1 MDKSDTATTD
11 ERHRRLSDQVLH
23 RLFLRARTRNAF
35 LPKPIHDELVRELYD
50 LTKDFSQGHDLAK
63 AEPAKLKEMEELW
76 WAEAGRNN
84 ALPLNFSPQAT
95 VEAIFQRPSLTR
107 GRNHFVYRQGTVR

>member
-1 MDKSDTATTD
+1 
-11 ERHRRLSDQVLH
+11 
-23 RLFLRARTRNAF
+23 
-35 LPKPIHDELVRELYD
+35 
-50 LTKDFSQGHDLAK
+50 
-63 AEPAKLKEMEELW
+63 MEELW

-107 GRNHFVYRQGTVR
+107 GRNAFRLSAGHGAHP